1 MAFPIY
7 PADPFLDQRFAW
19 VRAVFSRILA
29 DRCAHLRAGL
39 CTGTRR
45 RLVTP
50 CARAAAAFLLSA
62 INVRGTVPF
71 GKRSGQR
78 PSGRLARRGDGSA
91 DATTAAEARPGGI
104 VTFPF
109 SAAVGLLSASI
120 WIYLFFFRGAF
131 WRVELFDDDRAQFS
145 APEQFPAVV
154 AIVPARNEA
163 TTIAHTVA
171 ALLKQDYPGPF
182 HVVVVDD
189 HSDDGT
195 AGVAQRAAA
204 ENGGA
209 GRFAVCSAEPLPVGW
224 TGKLWALNEGVR
236 NASRDQQTRNET
248 AEFYWFTD
256 ADVQHAPDT
265 LRRLVSHAQTSKL
278 DLTSL
283 MVLLRARTFPEKLLI
298 PAFVYFFLQLYP
310 PRWIADPNSRTA
322 GAAGGCLL
330 IRGSALQRIGGL
342 GAIHDALIDDCAL
355 ARAVKTAG
363 GRISMGVTRG
373 SVSLRD
379 YQTFTEI
386 RDMIA
391 RTAFTQ
397 LRYSAPLL
405 LLTILALFMTYIA
418 PLALLFAGTAPR
430 TLGIISCLLM
440 VASFLPTVR
449 YYRLSPAWALPLP
462 VTAVFY
468 AQATVLSAVRFW
480 LGHGGQ
486 WKGRA
491 QAPSSS

>member
-1 MAFPIY
+1 
-7 PADPFLDQRFAW
+7 
-19 VRAVFSRILA
+19 
-29 DRCAHLRAGL
+29 
-39 CTGTRR
+39 
-45 RLVTP
+45 
-50 CARAAAAFLLSA
+50 
-62 INVRGTVPF
+62 
-71 GKRSGQR
+71 
-78 PSGRLARRGDGSA
+78 
-91 DATTAAEARPGGI
+91 
-104 VTFPF
+104 VTFSF
-109 SAAVGLLSASI
+109 SAAPGLLPAAI

-131 WRVELFDDDRAQFS
+131 WPIHLCDDDQTR
-145 APEQFPAVV
+145 FPAPPHFPVVV
-154 AIVPARNEA
+154 AVVPARNEA
-163 TTIAHTVA
+163 ATIGITVA
-171 ALLKQDYPGPF
+171 ALLKQDYPGPL

-189 HSDDGT
+189 HSNDGT
-195 AGVAQRAAA
+195 SQIAARAAR
-204 ENGGA
+204 ESSGA
-209 GRFAVCSAEPLPVGW
+209 ARFAIHSAAAFPGGW
-224 TGKLWALNEGVR
+224 TGKLWALNEGIR
-236 NASRDQQTRNET
+236 QAPRDTVSQEES

-265 LRRLVSHAQTSKL
+265 LRRMVCRAQTSQL

-310 PRWIADPNSRTA
+310 PRWIADSQSRTA

-330 IRGSALQRIGGL
+330 IRRQALQRAGGL
-342 GAIHDALIDDCAL
+342 AAIRDALIDDCAL

-363 GRISMGVTRG
+363 GRLSMGVTRA

-379 YQTFTEI
+379 YQTFSEI

-405 LLTILALFMTYIA
+405 LLTIFALFVTYLA
-418 PLALLFAGTAPR
+418 PVALLFAGDALPR
-430 TLGIISCLLM
+430 ILGIISCLLM
-440 VASFLPTVR
+440 AASFLPTVR
-449 YYRLSPAWALPLP
+449 YYRLPAAWALLLP

-468 AQATVLSAVRFW
+468 AQATALSAVRFW

-491 QAPSSS
+491 QAPSSR